1 MTVIFY
7 HNASW
12 KPLEHLT
19 GTPLGQFQHKYQ
31 GEIPDYRHWHIP
43 LGRRFRSLK
52 IWFVLRLYG
61 QEGLRQFIRQHVA
74 LAHEFEALVA
84 ADDRYDQVNGKTEL
98 QLSLRLTLYLV
109 DGCCLFAGYLQIP

>member
-1 MTVIFY
+1 MRVRPPCKLKLSNETS
-7 HNASW
+7 NARA
-12 KPLEHLT
+12 
-19 GTPLGQFQHKYQ
+19 LGQFQHKYQ

-61 QEGLRQFIRQHVA
+61 QEGLRQYIRQQVA

-84 ADDRYDQVNGKTEL
+84 ADDRYVRMKTAIIVFGNNACGL
-98 QLSLRLTLYLV
+98 PDV
-109 DGCCLFAGYLQIP
+109 